1 VKVVVLGAGFA
12 GLAAA
17 IALQEKRHQVTLLE
31 RRGVLGGRATS
42 YRDALSGE
50 DVDNGSHLMVG
61 AYRDTLD
68 LIRRADAA
76 GLLLEQEDLLID
88 YAEDAGPTVLR
99 CPPLPAPL
107 HLLAGLLSLRL
118 PWAVRFQA
126 LRLGLAVR
134 FGRPPHGLTL
144 AEYFRKTGQGPEAR
158 RLLWDP
164 LAIAIVNE
172 APERAAAILFH
183 RVYQEAFLA
192 SRKASRLVFLRSG
205 WGVIA
210 ERLARY
216 FEARG
221 GTVRRRALVRAIEIE
236 GGRVSGVRLTQR
248 AEDRVDIQAGRRARE
263 EHLGADAVVAAVPW
277 HALPDLLPEGV
288 RAAPP
293 FSGLARIRSSP
304 IVSVELWLDQV
315 VVGPVLVGLR
325 DSEVEWVFDK
335 GRLFGRPGAPQHLS
349 FIVSAA
355 YRSSPKP
362 NAELL
367 AAAVAALRRYFP
379 AMAGATVTRSL
390 VMREPEATFSA
401 GPETEGLRPPSVT
414 PVGGLFLA
422 GDWTATGLPAT
433 IEGAVRSGR
442 EAARVLQ
449 LSERQ
454 GGP

>member
-1 VKVVVLGAGFA
+1 VKVVVIGAGFA

-17 IALQEKRHQVTLLE
+17 IALQEKRHEVTLLE

-61 AYRDTLD
+61 AYRDALD
-68 LIRRADAA
+68 LIRRAGGAE
-76 GLLLEQEDLLID
+76 LLLEQEDLTID
-88 YAEDAGPTVLR
+88 YVEDAGPTVLR

-107 HLLAGLLSLRL
+107 HLLAGLLGLRL
-118 PWAVRFQA
+118 PWPVRFQA

-134 FGRPPHGLTL
+134 FGAPPIGLTL
-144 AEYFRKTGQGPEAR
+144 AEYFRRTGQGPEAR

-192 SRKASRLVFLRSG
+192 SRKASRLVFLRCG
-205 WGVIA
+205 WGAVA
-210 ERLARY
+210 ECLARY

-221 GTVRRRALVRAIEIE
+221 GTLHRRALVRAIGID
-236 GGRVSGVRLTQR
+236 GPQASGVSFTQR
-248 AEDRVDIQAGRRARE
+248 AEEKADIQAGRRARE
-263 EHLGADAVVAAVPW
+263 ERLEADAVVAAVPW
-277 HALPDLLPEGV
+277 HVLPGLLPEGV
-288 RAAPP
+288 RSKPP
-293 FSGLARIRSSP
+293 FAGLADIRSSP
-304 IVSVELWLDQV
+304 IVSVELWLDRV

-335 GRLFGRPGAPQHLS
+335 GRLYGRSGAPQHLS

-379 AMAGATVTRSL
+379 AMASATVTRSL

-401 GPETEGLRPPSVT
+401 GPETESLRPPSVT

-449 LSERQ
+449 SSER
-454 GGP
+454 